1 MWNPIKERKRMLINK
16 NTTDNRCPFCGKY
29 VNHWANDAPSTN
41 PDYYDRGEIYQGHG
55 KFRIKRYFHKSCL
68 KANSRG
74 EKK

>member
-1 MWNPIKERKRMLINK
+1 MLINK

-74 EKK
+74 DKK